1 MKKPT
6 AAPEL
11 VAEVDAQPVENIDA
25 FHVAIDRWLEIE
37 ITTTKPLTVTVAS
50 VKGDVDYVLD
60 APSGQTV
67 SLGLS
72 RDAYHREGFGA
83 LVTLSSPATVTVR
96 RNI

>member
-50 VKGDVDYVLD
+50 VKGFFTAKALTSPVSIST
-60 APSGQTV
+60 PS
-67 SLGLS
+67 
-72 RDAYHREGFGA
+72 
-83 LVTLSSPATVTVR
+83 
-96 RNI
+96 